1 MGAIS
6 KQKDIV
12 SNLNSFS
19 LPLIFN
25 AVFNTIISSF
35 MAAIVGRISIQ
46 AIASTQVVDSFIYAL
61 LGILGV
67 FSLSFNINSSKIR
80 LKDENLFRN
89 YFKSILEVNF
99 LIGLI
104 FLFVFI
110 FFFKYILKILYGFDG
125 QVLYIGS
132 LYSSVL
138 SFSIL
143 FQMLIFAMSNLM
155 KVRKKTKP
163 IMMVGIISSILQL
176 LTTYIFVY
184 YVFESE
190 YKIIGVAL
198 GFVISL
204 FTQLSSYIYILRD
217 DFKKLKNIKSSNKLL
232 LLKKSIPL
240 VMQEILEGA
249 IFSVCITALISR
261 LSIIEFSSYS
271 VCLKVTSISFMMV
284 YMYCNGIIIIIGECI
299 SKKDMESLRLIPK
312 ISLKLILGIYFITGI
327 IFALLKDYIIRFFTD
342 QADIITRGLELLLFI
357 IIINSFQIF
366 FEVSK
371 YSLQALGFEHRV
383 LKITGVVNFSIIAI
397 LLIVNL
403 VYEINIY
410 IILSFLASNYFVL
423 YILFNQNYKKEVSKL
438 EV

>member
-1 MGAIS
+1 MGAII
-6 KQKDIV
+6 KKKEII

-25 AVFNTIISSF
+25 SVFNTLISSF

-80 LKDENLFRN
+80 LKDEKLFRN
-89 YFKSILEVNF
+89 YFKSIFEINF
-99 LIGLI
+99 FIGSI
-104 FLFVFI
+104 FLVVFI
-110 FFFKYILKILYGFDG
+110 FFFKYILKFLYGFEG

-132 LYSSVL
+132 LYSGVL

-155 KVRKKTKP
+155 KVRKKTKA

-176 LTTYIFVY
+176 LTTYVFVY
-184 YVFESE
+184 FVFEAE

-198 GFVISL
+198 GSVICL
-204 FTQLSSYIYILRD
+204 FTQLISYIYILKD
-217 DFKKLKNIKSSNKLL
+217 DFKNLVNIKSTKKLFL
-232 LLKKSIPL
+232 IKKSIPL

-261 LSIIEFSSYS
+261 LSIVEFSSYS
-271 VCLKVTSISFMMV
+271 VCLKVTSISFMVV
-284 YMYCNGIIIIIGECI
+284 YMYCNGIIIMIGESI
-299 SKKDMESLRLIPK
+299 SKKDTDSLRLIPK
-312 ISLKLILGIYFITGI
+312 ISLKLILGIYFITGM
-327 IFALLKDYIIRFFTD
+327 IFAIFKDYVIRFFTD
-342 QADIITRGLELLLFI
+342 QADIITRSLELILFI

-366 FEVSK
+366 FEISK
-371 YSLQALGFEHRV
+371 YSLQALGFEHKV
-383 LKITGVVNFSIIAI
+383 LKITGIINFSIIAV

-410 IILSFLASNYFVL
+410 IILSFLASNYFIL
-423 YILFNQNYKKEVSKL
+423 YILFNKNYMKEVESL
-438 EV
+438 

>member
-1 MGAIS
+1 MGEIT
-6 KQKDIV
+6 KQKEIV

-25 AVFNTIISSF
+25 AVFNTVISSF

-67 FSLSFNINSSKIR
+67 FSLSFNINSSKVR
-80 LKDENLFRN
+80 LKDEKLFRN
-89 YFKSILEVNF
+89 YFKSIFEVNF
-99 LIGLI
+99 FIGLV
-104 FLFVFI
+104 FLVVFI
-110 FFFKYILKILYGFDG
+110 FFFKYTLKFLYGFDG

-132 LYSSVL
+132 LYSGVL

-143 FQMLIFAMSNLM
+143 FEMLIFAMSSLM

-176 LTTYIFVY
+176 LITYIFVY
-184 YVFESE
+184 FVFEAE

-198 GFVISL
+198 GSVICL
-204 FTQLSSYIYILRD
+204 FTQLISYMFILRE
-217 DFKKLKNIKSSNKLL
+217 DFKNLVNIKSTKKLF

-271 VCLKVTSISFMMV
+271 VCLKVTSISFMVV
-284 YMYCNGIIIIIGECI
+284 YMYCNGIIIIIGESI
-299 SKKDMESLRLIPK
+299 SKKDTGSLRLIPK
-312 ISLKLILGIYFITGI
+312 ISLKLILGIYFITGM
-327 IFALLKDYIIRFFTD
+327 IFAMFKDYVIRFFTD
-342 QADIITRGLELLLFI
+342 QVEIITRSLELILFI

-366 FEVSK
+366 FEISK

-383 LKITGVVNFSIIAI
+383 LKITGIINFSIIAI
-397 LLIVNL
+397 LIVVNSI
-403 VYEINIY
+403 YEINIY
-410 IILSFLASNYFVL
+410 IILSFLASNYFIL
-423 YILFNQNYKKEVSKL
+423 YILFNKNYMKEVESL
-438 EV
+438 